1 MPSYNFR
8 WAEQT
13 GRALRWRQMTPH
25 RPRHNG
31 PRLNHLIPHQVP
43 DALAPRPSSAARSR
57 STTSSVRRTSE
68 SSSTTQAVNGHL
80 KVPTGGHEKSPPIV
94 TKREGP
100 RSSRGPSLFVT
111 IGGDFSWPP
120 VGTFR
125 WPLTAWV
132 VEEDSLVR
140 RTEEVVDRLRAAD
153 EGLGASASGT

>member
-94 TKREGP
+94 TKL
-100 RSSRGPSLFVT
+100 SL
-111 IGGDFSWPP
+111 IHISEPK
-120 VGTFR
+120 
-125 WPLTAWV
+125 
-132 VEEDSLVR
+132 
-140 RTEEVVDRLRAAD
+140 RLGMNSYAVFC
-153 EGLGASASGT
+153 